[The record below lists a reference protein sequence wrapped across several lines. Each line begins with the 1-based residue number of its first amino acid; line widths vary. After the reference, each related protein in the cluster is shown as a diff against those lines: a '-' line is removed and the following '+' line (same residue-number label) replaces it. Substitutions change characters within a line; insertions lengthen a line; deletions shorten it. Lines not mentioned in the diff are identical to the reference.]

1 MAITFI
7 EKRKRLRYLVF
18 VFLVILV
25 AIIIV
30 VLWPNISG
38 FFLGGVKPLV
48 LPPIEITEEKIEIDF
63 EVLRHPLL
71 EKLRLFP
78 EIEPFTEEVGRE
90 NPFIFY

>member
-7 EKRKRLRYLVF
+7 EKRKRLRSLVF

-38 FFLGGVKPLV
+38 YLFGIKSEI
-48 LPPIEITEEKIEIDF
+48 LPPLEITEEKIEIDF
-63 EVLRHPLL
+63 EVLKHPLL
-71 EKLRLFP
+71 EKLQLFP

>member
-18 VFLVILV
+18 VFLAVLA
-25 AIIIV
+25 AIIIIF
-30 VLWPNISG
+30 LWPNISG
-38 FFLGGVKPLV
+38 YFPGVKQWA
-48 LPPIEITEEKIEIDF
+48 LPPLEITEERIEIDF
-63 EVLRHPLL
+63 EVLKHPLL
-71 EKLRLFP
+71 EKLQLFP

>member
-18 VFLVILV
+18 VFLAILV
-25 AIIIV
+25 AIIII

-38 FFLGGVKPLV
+38 YLFGIKPLV
-48 LPPIEITEEKIEIDF
+48 LPPLGITEEKIEIDF
-63 EVLRHPLL
+63 EVLKHPLL
-71 EKLRLFP
+71 EKLQLFP